1 VSATSVAFSSHATV
15 CRGVLECPA
24 DGEAR
29 RWPLV
34 ILAHGIAA
42 EQDFGLAPF
51 VERFRAA
58 GYATLRFDYR
68 GFGASDGEPRYLVA
82 PRRHIEDLH
91 AAIDFARACPEVDA
105 GRIALWGT
113 SFGGG
118 HVLEVAARRQDVR
131 AVIAQVP
138 FLDGLA
144 SLRAFPLGFILRG
157 AAAGLRDLAGTLLGW
172 PPYYVPVIAERG
184 LRLLSTPDSFQGYG
198 MLVPPESRWENRV
211 PARIFCTVGLYRPAA
226 AAHRVRAPI
235 LLVVAEHDTLVPAA
249 AARRLARRV
258 PNCRLEILACGHF
271 DPYRGE
277 VFERAIARE
286 VAFLRDHMPPGA
298 REG

>member
-1 VSATSVAFSSHATV
+1 MSATSVAFSSHGTV

-58 GYATLRFDYR
+58 
-68 GFGASDGEPRYLVA
+68 

-118 HVLEVAARRQDVR
+118 HVLA
-131 AVIAQVP
+131 
-138 FLDGLA
+138 
-144 SLRAFPLGFILRG
+144 
-157 AAAGLRDLAGTLLGW
+157 
-172 PPYYVPVIAERG
+172 
-184 LRLLSTPDSFQGYG
+184 
-198 MLVPPESRWENRV
+198 
-211 PARIFCTVGLYRPAA
+211 
-226 AAHRVRAPI
+226 
-235 LLVVAEHDTLVPAA
+235 
-249 AARRLARRV
+249 
-258 PNCRLEILACGHF
+258 
-271 DPYRGE
+271 
-277 VFERAIARE
+277 